1 MNVIVTYTTT
11 EAIEV
16 DDRYK
21 EITKCDL
28 DTKRGREKWDDL
40 TDRLEL
46 DLNGII
52 GGDNLEIIEV
62 VDENNSIL
70 YQC

>member
-21 EITKCDL
+21 EITECDL

-40 TDRLEL
+40 TDWLEI

-70 YQC
+70 YQY

>member
-11 EAIEV
+11 EMIEV

-21 EITKCDL
+21 EITECDL
-28 DTKRGREKWDDL
+28 DTKQGREKWDDL

-52 GGDNLEIIEV
+52 GGDSLEIIEV

-70 YQC
+70 YQY